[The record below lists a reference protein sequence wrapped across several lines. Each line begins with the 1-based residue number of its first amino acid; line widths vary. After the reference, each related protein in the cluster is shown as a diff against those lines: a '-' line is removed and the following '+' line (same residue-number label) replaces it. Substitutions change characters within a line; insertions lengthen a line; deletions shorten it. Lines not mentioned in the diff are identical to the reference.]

1 MINLLPAV
9 LIGGPPH
16 AGKSVLTYSLT
27 QALRKRRIAHF
38 VIRACPDGEGDWSQE
53 IDQSMVSRV
62 RIPGKWTPEF
72 VQHICKTLERRHFP
86 LLVDIGGRP
95 QEWQTAILHHC
106 THSLL
111 LLHQQDEA
119 TADFWRTLVMAH
131 GLLPVADLY
140 SSLEG
145 PGMIDAEMPVIKG
158 TISGLQ
164 RNTLAQGPLFDLLV
178 DRISALFT
186 SFSAEELRKGHLDAA
201 PARVVD
207 LDAYLQAQ
215 TIETQRWEP
224 EMLAPF
230 LATLPQNT
238 ALAIYGRAANWL
250 YGALALQTGKGLF
263 YQFDSRL
270 GWVSPPPLKSGTLIS
285 DEVER
290 TVEAYEHFTLLSVHP
305 RNDHLEY
312 ESASALQFPPVPVDR
327 GVILSG
333 KLPFWLVTAIV
344 RLYHT
349 MGIPWIAC
357 YYPPMKGA
365 IIVASQ
371 DPLYAPGQYIPL
383 EIN

>member
-16 AGKSVLTYSLT
+16 AGKSTLTYSLT
-27 QALRKRRIAHF
+27 QALRKRRIDHF

-72 VQHICKTLERRHFP
+72 VQYICKTLERRHFP
-86 LLVDIGGRP
+86 LLVDIRGQP
-95 QEWQTAILHHC
+95 QEWQTSILNHC

-111 LLHQQDEA
+111 LLHQHDEA
-119 TADFWRTLVMAH
+119 TADFWRKLVIAY
-131 GLLPVADLY
+131 GLLPLADLY

-145 PGMIDAEMPVIKG
+145 PGMVDAETPVIRG
-158 TISGLQ
+158 TIDGL
-164 RNTLAQGPLFDLLV
+164 RPNTIAQGPLFDLLV

-201 PARVVD
+201 PAQVVD

-215 TIETQRWEP
+215 HIETQRWEP
-224 EMLAPF
+224 EMLQPF
-230 LATLPQNT
+230 LATLPHNS
-238 ALAIYGRAANWL
+238 ALAVYGRAANWL
-250 YGALALQTGKGLF
+250 YAALALHTGEYPF

-270 GWVSPPPLKSGTLIS
+270 GWVIPPPLKSGTLIS

-290 TVEAYEHFTLLSVHP
+290 TVEAREHFTLLSVHP

-312 ESASALQFPPVPVDR
+312 EDASSLQFPPVPVDR

-344 RLYHT
+344 RLYHS
-349 MGIPWIAC
+349 MDIPWIAC

-365 IIVASQ
+365 IVVTSQ
-371 DPLYAPGQYIPL
+371 DPDYALGQWL

>member
-16 AGKSVLTYSLT
+16 AGKSTLTYSLT
-27 QALRKRRIAHF
+27 QALRKRGIAHF

-53 IDQSMVSRV
+53 IDQSMVRRV
-62 RIPGKWTPEF
+62 RIKGEWTPEF
-72 VQHICKTLERRHFP
+72 VQYVCKTLERRHFP

-95 QEWQTAILHHC
+95 QEWQTGILNHC

-111 LLHQQDEA
+111 LLHQDNET
-119 TADFWRTLVMAH
+119 TADFWRKLVIAH
-131 GLLPVADLY
+131 GLLPLADLY
-140 SSLEG
+140 SLLEG
-145 PGMIDAEMPVIKG
+145 PGTIDEETPVIKG

-164 RNTLAQGPLFDLLV
+164 PNTIAQGPLFELLV
-178 DRISALFT
+178 DRIGALFT

-201 PARVVD
+201 PAQVVD

-215 TIETQRWEP
+215 HIETQRWEP
-224 EMLAPF
+224 DMLMPF

-238 ALAIYGRAANWL
+238 ALAIYGRAPNWL
-250 YGALALQTGKGLF
+250 YAALALHTGKYPF

-270 GWVSPPPLKSGTLIS
+270 GWVIPPPLKSGTLIS

-290 TVEAYEHFTLLSVHP
+290 TLEAREHFTLLSAHP

-312 ESASALQFPPVPVDR
+312 ESASALQIPPVPINR
-327 GVILSG
+327 GVVLSG

-344 RLYHT
+344 RLYHS
-349 MGIPWIAC
+349 MGSPWIAC
-357 YYPPMKGA
+357 DYPPMKGA
-365 IIVASQ
+365 IVVMSQ
-371 DPLYAPGQYIPL
+371 DPTYVLGQCIPL
-383 EIN
+383 EVC

>member
-27 QALRKRRIAHF
+27 QALRKRRIDHF

-53 IDQSMVSRV
+53 IDQTMVRRV

-72 VQHICKTLERRHFP
+72 VQHMCKTLERRHFP

-95 QEWQTAILHHC
+95 QEWQTILLNRC

-111 LLHQQDEA
+111 LLHQHDEA
-119 TADFWRTLVMAH
+119 TAAFWRNLVSTH
-131 GLLPVADLY
+131 GLLPVAELY

-145 PGMIDAEMPVIKG
+145 PSKIDAETPVIKG

-164 RNTLAQGPLFDLLV
+164 RNTIAQGPLFDLLV
-178 DRISALFT
+178 DRISTLFT
-186 SFSAEELRKGHLDAA
+186 SFSVEELRKGHLDAA
-201 PARVVD
+201 PAQVVD

-215 TIETQRWEP
+215 QVETQRWEP
-224 EMLAPF
+224 DMLAQF

-238 ALAIYGRAANWL
+238 ALAIYGRATNWL
-250 YGALALQTGKGLF
+250 YGALALHTGKHPF

-270 GWVSPPPLKSGTLIS
+270 GWVIPPPLKSGRLIS
-285 DEVER
+285 HEVES
-290 TVEAYEHFTLLSVHP
+290 TVEAYENFTLLSVHP

-312 ESASALQFPPVPVDR
+312 ENASALQFPPVPVDG

-333 KLPFWLVTAIV
+333 KLPLWLVTAIV

-349 MGIPWIAC
+349 MGVPWIAC
-357 YYPPMKGA
+357 YYPQKKGA
-365 IIVASQ
+365 IVVTSQ
-371 DPLYAPGQYIPL
+371 GSTHAQGQCIPL